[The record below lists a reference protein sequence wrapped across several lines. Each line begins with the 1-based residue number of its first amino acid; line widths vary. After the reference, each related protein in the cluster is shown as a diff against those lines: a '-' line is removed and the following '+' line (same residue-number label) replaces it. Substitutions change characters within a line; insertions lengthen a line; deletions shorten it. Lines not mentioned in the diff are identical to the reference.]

1 MPTMTK
7 FEKTFKT
14 GNAPSIFEH
23 GIPGKTFCIGNNVH
37 INGNIYGWKRD
48 DGTKIPIQNVSFCE
62 YCAKK
67 YPQKNIYLSDTKGGS
82 FVCNTLF
89 TDVLRDDY
97 GIDERCLHYDG
108 YRVAVNIVHPENN
121 HIWRPTIKLNSRP
134 ETADENGLLISN
146 IPSGSHYEISITTDN
161 HCYNDDY
168 AFKIESIKFGDG
180 NIVTY
185 STGPTPI
192 GYSNIRH
199 ELKANITALINS
211 YHSLKPNTRF
221 YFQRMSETE
230 EELGLT
236 PDHYNKSNKIFI
248 TLGLYKKIEEPVYRC
263 SKRGG
268 SLGGGATYST
278 NGKSVKI
285 NTKRETV
292 KYTRYPE
299 RKTEISIQLVNDESD
314 EQLEVVSSSIHEKAT
329 RELTEKLASLKAR
342 KELIATH
349 KKDFLLN
356 FQPRLINERRLPS
369 GNRNK
374 MMYIL
379 PQNFH

>member
-7 FEKTFKT
+7 FEQTFKT

-23 GIPGKTFCIGNNVH
+23 GIPGKTFCIGHNVH

-82 FVCNTLF
+82 HVCNTFF
-89 TDVLRDDY
+89 TDKLRDTY

-108 YRVAVNIVHPENN
+108 YRVTINIVHPENDR
-121 HIWRPTIKLNSRP
+121 IWRPTIKLNSRP
-134 ETADENGLLISN
+134 EEAEENGLLISN
-146 IPSGSHYEISITTDN
+146 IPSGSHYEISITTDS

-199 ELKANITALINS
+199 ELKANISALINS
-211 YHSLKPNTRF
+211 YHSQKPNTRF
-221 YFQRMSETE
+221 YFQRMTETE

-236 PDHYNKSNKIFI
+236 PEHYNKSNKIFI
-248 TLGLYKKIEEPVYRC
+248 TLGLYKKIEEPVYRGC
-263 SKRGG
+263 SSEGSVMRGGGVMRGG
-268 SLGGGATYST
+268 SLGGGATYAT

-285 NTKRETV
+285 DTKKETE
-292 KYTRYPE
+292 KYARYPE

-314 EQLEVVSSSIHEKAT
+314 EQLDAVSTSIHEQAT

-342 KELIATH
+342 KEMIATH
-349 KKDFLLN
+349 KSQEKLMFDL
-356 FQPRLINERRLPS
+356 
-369 GNRNK
+369 
-374 MMYIL
+374 
-379 PQNFH
+379 